1 MGRFLVLVG
10 QILGHLPASSRGVV
24 YHDCPT
30 MKEPQVKSPA
40 LLRLL
45 RLSVPV
51 RQLRSAWPTAKSR
64 TGFRGIQL
72 CLLLLVGCAKV
83 GAPVPPVSEPP
94 VSTRD
99 LQLVQVADRLQLIFP
114 RPPENIAA
122 VQLHGRCSGAKRP
135 PDDLE
140 LIGGFERENLRPY
153 AAAGS
158 LVFVEN
164 PANTS
169 ATCQFALRLLD
180 RRGRISELSN
190 RVNSTPVSPAS
201 PPSNLRSEVRQ
212 DRIIL
217 RWDRPLTNSDGSAPA
232 NVEGYLLNSKH
243 RVFTER
249 FEDLE
254 VEFGQN
260 KTYWIQAIS
269 RSQDPLI
276 LSSIGDTLVVSPRDT
291 FPPQVPQNVTAV
303 YWKGKVQVLWDR
315 GRDSDLDRYVVYKGT
330 GPESLKRLSR
340 RVSINRFTDEA
351 VAVGLS
357 YYYRV
362 AALDT
367 SGNESPQSAPVRV
380 MITD

>member
-1 MGRFLVLVG
+1 
-10 QILGHLPASSRGVV
+10 
-24 YHDCPT
+24 

-40 LLRLL
+40 PLRLF
-45 RLSVPV
+45 RLADPLG
-51 RQLRSAWPTAKSR
+51 QLSSAWPTTGR
-64 TGFRGIQL
+64 TTGFRAIQL
-72 CLLLLVGCAKV
+72 CLLILVGCAKV
-83 GAPVPPVSEPP
+83 GDPVPPVSEPP

-99 LQLVQVADRLQLIFP
+99 LQLIQVADRLQLIFSI
-114 RPPENIAA
+114 PPENIAA
-122 VQLHGRCSGAKRP
+122 VQLHGGCSGSKP
-135 PDDLE
+135 PLDDLE
-140 LIGGFERENLRPY
+140 LLEGFERESLRPY
-153 AAAGS
+153 PAAGS

-164 PANTS
+164 PANTDER
-169 ATCQFALRLLD
+169 CQFALRLLD

-190 RVNSTPVSPAS
+190 RVNSIPISPAS
-201 PPSNLRSEVRQ
+201 PPSNLRSEVGR

-217 RWDRPLTNSDGSAPA
+217 RWDRPLTNSDGSVPA
-232 NVEGYLLNSKH
+232 NVEGYLLNSRH
-243 RVFTER
+243 RVSTER

-276 LSSIGDTLVVSPRDT
+276 LSSIGDTLVVSPRDI
-291 FPPQVPQNVTAV
+291 FPPQVPQNLTAV
-303 YWKGKVQVLWDR
+303 YWKGKVQILWDR

-330 GPESLKRLSR
+330 SPESLKRLAR
-340 RVSINRFTDEA
+340 RVPINRHTDE
-351 VAVGLS
+351 VVRVGLT

-367 SGNESPQSAPVRV
+367 SGNESPQSDPVRV